1 VRLLLFLNQLDKK
14 ERRLF
19 MKKLAFLGP
28 HGTNSEEAAIY
39 MANLRKEK
47 INLVA
52 YNTIQ
57 DAIQAVAQKDVD
69 YCLVPVENSI
79 EGSVRITL
87 DTLAHDV
94 DLMIESELI
103 WSVHNQLLT
112 KNPNA
117 KIHTIISHIQP
128 LAQCREYLKSH
139 YPTAKTESVSSTA
152 RAAEKASCYGDGYAA
167 IATKTA
173 ADLYNLQIIDTDIQD
188 VEDNFTRFILLTNKD
203 KVKKYQDVAN
213 MMIICQIDGRAGS
226 LYELLGDF
234 ACRKVNMTRIE
245 SRPARTSLGEYIFF
259 IEIDANVDKDI
270 LQEAL
275 MQASK
280 KCFWLKNLGKFP
292 VYKASN
298 KLVNEIN

>member
-1 VRLLLFLNQLDKK
+1 
-14 ERRLF
+14 

-28 HGTNSEEAAIY
+28 HGTNSEEAAMY
-39 MANLRKEK
+39 MVNLRKEK
-47 INLVA
+47 MDLVA

-57 DAIQAVAQKDVD
+57 DAIQAVAQKNVD

-139 YPTAKTESVSSTA
+139 YPAAKTESVSSTA

-188 VEDNFTRFILLTNKD
+188 VEDNFTRFILLTTKD
-203 KVKKYQDVAN
+203 KLKQQSNVAN

-259 IEIDANVDKDI
+259 IEIDADVDETI

-275 MQASK
+275 EKANQ

-292 VYKASN
+292 IYKASS
-298 KLVNEIN
+298 KLVNRKI

>member
-1 VRLLLFLNQLDKK
+1 
-14 ERRLF
+14 

-47 INLVA
+47 MNLVA

-57 DAIQAVAQKDVD
+57 DAIQAVAQNDVD

-245 SRPARTSLGEYIFF
+245 SRPARPSLGEYIFF

>member
-47 INLVA
+47 MNLVA

-173 ADLYNLQIIDTDIQD
+173 ANLYNLQIIDTDIQD

>member
-1 VRLLLFLNQLDKK
+1 
-14 ERRLF
+14 

-47 INLVA
+47 MNLVA

-57 DAIQAVAQKDVD
+57 DAIQAVAQKNVD

-139 YPTAKTESVSSTA
+139 YPMAKTESVSSTA

-275 MQASK
+275 VQASK

>member
-1 VRLLLFLNQLDKK
+1 
-14 ERRLF
+14 

-47 INLVA
+47 MNLVA

-94 DLMIESELI
+94 ALMIESELI

-139 YPTAKTESVSSTA
+139 YPMAKTESVSSTA

>member
-1 VRLLLFLNQLDKK
+1 
-14 ERRLF
+14 

-47 INLVA
+47 MNLVA

-87 DTLAHDV
+87 DILAHDV

-139 YPTAKTESVSSTA
+139 YPMAKTESVSSTA

-173 ADLYNLQIIDTDIQD
+173 ANLYNLQIIDTDIQD

-280 KCFWLKNLGKFP
+280 KCFWFKNLGKFP

>member
-1 VRLLLFLNQLDKK
+1 
-14 ERRLF
+14 

-47 INLVA
+47 MNLVA

-57 DAIQAVAQKDVD
+57 DAIQAVAEKDVD

-139 YPTAKTESVSSTA
+139 YPMAKTESVSSTA

>member
-47 INLVA
+47 MNLVA

-173 ADLYNLQIIDTDIQD
+173 ADLYNLQIIDTD

>member
-1 VRLLLFLNQLDKK
+1 
-14 ERRLF
+14 

-47 INLVA
+47 MNLVA

-128 LAQCREYLKSH
+128 LAQCREYLKRH

>member
-1 VRLLLFLNQLDKK
+1 
-14 ERRLF
+14 

-28 HGTNSEEAAIY
+28 RGTNSEEAAIY

-47 INLVA
+47 MNLVA

-139 YPTAKTESVSSTA
+139 YPTAKIESVSSTA

-173 ADLYNLQIIDTDIQD
+173 ANLYNLQIIDTDIQD

>member
-1 VRLLLFLNQLDKK
+1 
-14 ERRLF
+14 

-47 INLVA
+47 MNLVA

-188 VEDNFTRFILLTNKD
+188 VEDNSNCSNGGTNKD

-270 LQEAL
+270 LQEAI

>member
-1 VRLLLFLNQLDKK
+1 
-14 ERRLF
+14 
-19 MKKLAFLGP
+19 MKNLAFLGP

-47 INLVA
+47 MNLVA

-152 RAAEKASCYGDGYAA
+152 RAAEKTSCYGDGYAA

-173 ADLYNLQIIDTDIQD
+173 ANLYNLQIIDTDIQD

>member
-39 MANLRKEK
+39 MANLRQEK
-47 INLVA
+47 MNLVA

-203 KVKKYQDVAN
+203 KIKKYQDVAN

>member
-1 VRLLLFLNQLDKK
+1 
-14 ERRLF
+14 

-47 INLVA
+47 MNLVA

-139 YPTAKTESVSSTA
+139 YPMAKTESVSSTA

-292 VYKASN
+292 VYKTSN

>member
-1 VRLLLFLNQLDKK
+1 
-14 ERRLF
+14 

-47 INLVA
+47 MNLVA

-152 RAAEKASCYGDGYAA
+152 RAAEKASCYGEGYAA

-173 ADLYNLQIIDTDIQD
+173 ANLYNLQIIDTDLQD
-188 VEDNFTRFILLTNKD
+188 VEDNFTRFILLTNK
-203 KVKKYQDVAN
+203 KKKKKYQDVAN

>member
-1 VRLLLFLNQLDKK
+1 
-14 ERRLF
+14 

-47 INLVA
+47 MNLVA

-117 KIHTIISHIQP
+117 KVHTIISHIQP

-139 YPTAKTESVSSTA
+139 YPMAKTESVSSTA

>member
-1 VRLLLFLNQLDKK
+1 
-14 ERRLF
+14 

-47 INLVA
+47 MNLVA

-139 YPTAKTESVSSTA
+139 YPTAKIESVSSTA

-173 ADLYNLQIIDTDIQD
+173 ANLYNLQIIDTDIQD

>member
-1 VRLLLFLNQLDKK
+1 
-14 ERRLF
+14 

-47 INLVA
+47 MNLVA

-139 YPTAKTESVSSTA
+139 YPTAMTESVSSTA

>member
-1 VRLLLFLNQLDKK
+1 
-14 ERRLF
+14 

-47 INLVA
+47 MNLVA

-139 YPTAKTESVSSTA
+139 YPMAKTESVPSTA

-203 KVKKYQDVAN
+203 KVKKYPDVAN

>member
-1 VRLLLFLNQLDKK
+1 
-14 ERRLF
+14 

-39 MANLRKEK
+39 MANLRNEK
-47 INLVA
+47 VDLVA
-52 YNTIQ
+52 CNTIQ
-57 DAIQAVAQKDVD
+57 DAIQAVFNKKVD

-79 EGSVRITL
+79 EGSVRVTL

-117 KIHTIISHIQP
+117 NIHTIISHIQP
-128 LAQCREYLKSH
+128 LAQCREYLKT
-139 YPTAKTESVSSTA
+139 YYQKAKIESVSSTA
-152 RAAEKASCYGDGYAA
+152 RAAEKVSYYGDGYAA

-173 ADLYNLQIIDTDIQD
+173 ADLYNLQILDTDIQD
-188 VEDNFTRFILLTNKD
+188 VEDNFTRFILLTNKENIRNY
-203 KVKKYQDVAN
+203 KDVAN
-213 MMIICQIDGRAGS
+213 MMIICQIDGKAGS

-259 IEIDANVDKDI
+259 IEIDVNVDDNI
-270 LQEAL
+270 LQEAII
-275 MQASK
+275 QASK

-292 VYKASN
+292 VYKVRN
-298 KLVNEIN
+298 KLVDEIN

>member
-1 VRLLLFLNQLDKK
+1 MR
-14 ERRLF
+14 
-19 MKKLAFLGP
+19 KLAFLGP
-28 HGTNSEEAAIY
+28 HGTNSEEAAVY
-39 MANLRKEK
+39 MSQLRQEK
-47 INLVA
+47 MELIA
-52 YNTIQ
+52 YNTIY
-57 DAIQAVAQKDVD
+57 DAIQAVANKKVD

-94 DLMIESELI
+94 DLMVESELI

-117 KIHTIISHIQP
+117 KIHTIISHVQP
-128 LAQCREYLKSH
+128 LAQCREYLKKN

-152 RAAEKASCYGDGYAA
+152 RAAEKVSNYGDGYAA
-167 IATKTA
+167 IGTKMA
-173 ADLYNLQIIDTDIQD
+173 ADLYNLQVIDADIQD
-188 VEDNFTRFILLTNKD
+188 IEDNFTRFILLTTKD
-203 KVKKYQDVAN
+203 RLNQQANIAN

-234 ACRKVNMTRIE
+234 ASRKINMTRIE

-259 IEIDANVDKDI
+259 IEIDVDVDTNI

-275 MQASK
+275 TEANK
-280 KCFWLKNLGKFP
+280 KCFWLKNLGGFP

-298 KLVNEIN
+298 KLVSNKIKL

>member
-1 VRLLLFLNQLDKK
+1 
-14 ERRLF
+14 

-47 INLVA
+47 MNLVA

-139 YPTAKTESVSSTA
+139 HPTAKTESVSSTA
-152 RAAEKASCYGDGYAA
+152 RAAEKASCYGDGYAE

-173 ADLYNLQIIDTDIQD
+173 ANLYNLQIIDTDIQY

>member
-1 VRLLLFLNQLDKK
+1 
-14 ERRLF
+14 

-47 INLVA
+47 MNLVA

-173 ADLYNLQIIDTDIQD
+173 ANLYNLQIIDTDIQD
-188 VEDNFTRFILLTNKD
+188 VEDNFTRFILLINKD

>member
-1 VRLLLFLNQLDKK
+1 
-14 ERRLF
+14 

-47 INLVA
+47 MNLVA

-188 VEDNFTRFILLTNKD
+188 VEDNFTRFILLTNK
-203 KVKKYQDVAN
+203 KKKKKYQDVAN

-275 MQASK
+275 VQASK
-280 KCFWLKNLGKFP
+280 KCFWFKNLGKFP

>member
-1 VRLLLFLNQLDKK
+1 
-14 ERRLF
+14 

-47 INLVA
+47 MNLVA

-173 ADLYNLQIIDTDIQD
+173 ANLYNLQIIDTDIQD

-280 KCFWLKNLGKFP
+280 NVFGLKTWENSQ
-292 VYKASN
+292 YI
-298 KLVNEIN
+298 KLVIN

>member
-47 INLVA
+47 MNLVA

-152 RAAEKASCYGDGYAA
+152 RAAEKASCYGEGYAA

-173 ADLYNLQIIDTDIQD
+173 ANLYNLQIIDTDIQD

-270 LQEAL
+270 LQEAI

>member
-47 INLVA
+47 MNLVA

>member
-1 VRLLLFLNQLDKK
+1 
-14 ERRLF
+14 
-19 MKKLAFLGP
+19 
-28 HGTNSEEAAIY
+28 
-39 MANLRKEK
+39 
-47 INLVA
+47 
-52 YNTIQ
+52 
-57 DAIQAVAQKDVD
+57 
-69 YCLVPVENSI
+69 
-79 EGSVRITL
+79 
-87 DTLAHDV
+87 
-94 DLMIESELI
+94 MIESELI

-245 SRPARTSLGEYIFF
+245 SRPARTSLGEYIF
-259 IEIDANVDKDI
+259 
-270 LQEAL
+270 
-275 MQASK
+275 S
-280 KCFWLKNLGKFP
+280 
-292 VYKASN
+292 
-298 KLVNEIN
+298 

>member
-1 VRLLLFLNQLDKK
+1 
-14 ERRLF
+14 

-47 INLVA
+47 MNLVA

-188 VEDNFTRFILLTNKD
+188 VEDNFTRFICIRCNISIFYSFDFSVLPGIF
-203 KVKKYQDVAN
+203 
-213 MMIICQIDGRAGS
+213 IISVQNIS
-226 LYELLGDF
+226 LCAFCLCPLK
-234 ACRKVNMTRIE
+234 RKVFPLLLFRNITYIPR
-245 SRPARTSLGEYIFF
+245 SSLDSHCITPLT
-259 IEIDANVDKDI
+259 V
-270 LQEAL
+270 
-275 MQASK
+275 
-280 KCFWLKNLGKFP
+280 
-292 VYKASN
+292 
-298 KLVNEIN
+298 LVCIYSG

>member
-1 VRLLLFLNQLDKK
+1 
-14 ERRLF
+14 

-47 INLVA
+47 MNLVS

-139 YPTAKTESVSSTA
+139 YPMAKTESVSSTA

>member
-47 INLVA
+47 MNLVA

-188 VEDNFTRFILLTNKD
+188 VEDNFTRFILLTDKD

-275 MQASK
+275 VQASK

>member
-1 VRLLLFLNQLDKK
+1 
-14 ERRLF
+14 
-19 MKKLAFLGP
+19 MKNLAFLGP

-47 INLVA
+47 MNLVA

-139 YPTAKTESVSSTA
+139 YPTAKIESVSSTA

>member
-1 VRLLLFLNQLDKK
+1 
-14 ERRLF
+14 

-47 INLVA
+47 MNLVA

-57 DAIQAVAQKDVD
+57 DAIQAVAQKDVA

-275 MQASK
+275 MQAV
-280 KCFWLKNLGKFP
+280 FGLKTWENSQ
-292 VYKASN
+292 YI
-298 KLVNEIN
+298 KLVIN

>member
-1 VRLLLFLNQLDKK
+1 
-14 ERRLF
+14 

-47 INLVA
+47 MNLVA

-188 VEDNFTRFILLTNKD
+188 VEDNFTRF
-203 KVKKYQDVAN
+203 
-213 MMIICQIDGRAGS
+213 
-226 LYELLGDF
+226 
-234 ACRKVNMTRIE
+234 
-245 SRPARTSLGEYIFF
+245 
-259 IEIDANVDKDI
+259 
-270 LQEAL
+270 
-275 MQASK
+275 
-280 KCFWLKNLGKFP
+280 
-292 VYKASN
+292 
-298 KLVNEIN
+298 

>member
-1 VRLLLFLNQLDKK
+1 
-14 ERRLF
+14 

-47 INLVA
+47 MNLVA

-139 YPTAKTESVSSTA
+139 YPTAKTEAVSSTA

>member
-1 VRLLLFLNQLDKK
+1 
-14 ERRLF
+14 

-47 INLVA
+47 MNLVA

-280 KCFWLKNLGKFP
+280 NVFGLKTWENSQ
-292 VYKASN
+292 YI
-298 KLVNEIN
+298 KLVIN

>member
-1 VRLLLFLNQLDKK
+1 
-14 ERRLF
+14 

-47 INLVA
+47 MNLVA

-57 DAIQAVAQKDVD
+57 DAIQAVAQKNVD

-245 SRPARTSLGEYIFF
+245 SRPVPGKKWEYRFFVDFEGNLEQPAVKNALRGLEAEANRMRVLGNYGQ
-259 IEIDANVDKDI
+259 
-270 LQEAL
+270 QEEETND
-275 MQASK
+275 Q
-280 KCFWLKNLGKFP
+280 N
-292 VYKASN
+292 
-298 KLVNEIN
+298 

>member
-1 VRLLLFLNQLDKK
+1 
-14 ERRLF
+14 

-47 INLVA
+47 MNLVA

-139 YPTAKTESVSSTA
+139 YPTVKTESVSSTA

-203 KVKKYQDVAN
+203 KVKKYPDVAN

-292 VYKASN
+292 VSVSYTHLTLPTNSR
-298 KLVNEIN
+298 V